1 MSNINQ
7 TRKITRKIKQKTA
20 KLGNQTRKKLATAHA
35 AVSNISNTA
44 QATISNIPTATQ
56 AAERLQAATQ
66 ALTAKRKISKA
77 VLDRELKQNIKR
89 IKKGTKALALISKN
103 PEVQEELA
111 ETIEKVGNATA
122 AVAANSGEIL
132 ADFAEKMG
140 PAIRTLTMA
149 ASDMVNDTIFN
160 SAMGIVGAVPIVG
173 DIVSTA
179 GQEFKSTNENFWR
192 SYWASMK
199 AFPELVGI
207 ANRGVAGADE
217 SMDVIRS
224 AQEQTGKL
232 INAIDNVSKAIGD
245 DEITA
250 NRGIKLPEVKKKA
263 LVPIVGG
270 KRTRKRKHRR
280 KKGTKKRALK
290 KRH

>member
-7 TRKITRKIKQKTA
+7 TRKITQKIKQKTA

-35 AVSNISNTA
+35 A
-44 QATISNIPTATQ
+44 ISNIPTATQ

-66 ALTAKRKISKA
+66 ALTAKREISKA

-207 ANRGVAGADE
+207 ANRGIAGADE

-245 DEITA
+245 DEIAA

-263 LVPIVGG
+263 PAPIVGG
-270 KRTRKRKHRR
+270 KRTRKRKYRR

-290 KRH
+290 RH

>member
-7 TRKITRKIKQKTA
+7 TRKITQKIKQKTA
-20 KLGNQTRKKLATAHA
+20 KLGNQTRKKIA
-35 AVSNISNTA
+35 TA

-132 ADFAEKMG
+132 ADF
-140 PAIRTLTMA
+140 
-149 ASDMVNDTIFN
+149 
-160 SAMGIVGAVPIVG
+160 

-245 DEITA
+245 DEIA
-250 NRGIKLPEVKKKA
+250 VNRGIKLPEVKKKA
-263 LVPIVGG
+263 PAPIVGG
-270 KRTRKRKHRR
+270 KRTRKRKYHR

-290 KRH
+290 RH